1 MTSPFSSVVRYWLVL
16 LGLASPHFILGQHR
30 TLSGYLLNEQRQ
42 PVPYATVGVPGT
54 SLGTAADEQGR
65 FRLPI
70 PDTLNAG
77 AQVVV
82 SVVGYAPANAW
93 VRDFG
98 PTPYQIQLVPRTVQL
113 GEVIIRADAEQTT
126 RLGRAHAR
134 TRLTSSLYDA
144 CNLMQAVPRRE
155 VGTVLP
161 VSQSCRLRDFNFQ
174 VAFNTLQEVQVRLQL
189 YRIAEGRPRQL
200 LVPAGIPLTVAQK
213 RGWVSVDLREFN
225 IQLLAGQT
233 IAATLHWEHN
243 DTLRVERH
251 GFVLAARSG
260 RQQLLI
266 SRNAPDEDW
275 QLAPGSAPVFYLTAS
290 TGTDGAASV
299 PPAAPPAAEDA
310 EPSPLF
316 RLVRATHFP
325 PHSARHYGDSTAVG
339 RTVAVRGARLY
350 YETYGQGEPLLLLHG
365 QGQSIHA
372 FHLQIAELARHFRV
386 LAVDTRGHG
395 RSLDE
400 TTGELTYGLLAEDVR
415 QLLSQLQLRRVRV
428 LGWSDGANT
437 ALHLA
442 RQAPEYVAALVLVGA
457 NLNPSPEAV
466 DPDLL
471 ALLRQEL
478 TELPP
483 GSPAGRWHQ
492 LQLQQPHLPPA
503 DLALLRMPTL
513 VLAGQYDVIQESHT
527 RAVAGAIPGAEL
539 TIFPGASHFVPHEQ
553 PRDFNARVLRF
564 LQVTRR

>member
-1 MTSPFSSVVRYWLVL
+1 M
-16 LGLASPHFILGQHR
+16 LGQHR
-30 TLSGYLLNEQRQ
+30 ALNGYLLNEQHQ

-70 PDTLNAG
+70 PDTLGAD
-77 AQVVV
+77 AQVIV
-82 SVVGYAPANAW
+82 SAVGYAPASAR

-98 PTPYQIQLVPRTVQL
+98 LTPYLIQLAPRAIQL
-113 GEVIIRADAEQTT
+113 GEVVIRAGADQTT
-126 RLGRAHAR
+126 RLGRAHTR

-144 CNLMQAVPRRE
+144 CNLIQAVPRRE

-161 VSQSCRLRDFNFQ
+161 VPESCQIQDFNFQ
-174 VAFNTLQEVQVRLQL
+174 VAFNTLREVRLRLQL
-189 YRIAEGRPRQL
+189 YRMVAGRPRQL
-200 LVPAGIPLTVAQK
+200 LVPAGIPLTVTQK
-213 RGWVSVDLREFN
+213 RGWVSVDLREFD
-225 IQLLAGQT
+225 IQLSAGQT
-233 IAATLHWEHN
+233 IAATLHWEKD

-260 RQQLLI
+260 RQQLLL
-266 SRNAPDEDW
+266 SRNAPTEDW
-275 QLAPGSAPVFYLTAS
+275 QLAHGSGPVFYCTAS
-290 TGTDGAASV
+290 TAAGSGAPAS
-299 PPAAPPAAEDA
+299 PAAPPAAEVTAEAA

-316 RLVRATHFP
+316 RLVRASRFP
-325 PHSARHYGDSTAVG
+325 PRSSRHLGDSTTVG

-365 QGQSIHA
+365 QGQSIGVW
-372 FHLQIAELARHFRV
+372 HLQIQELARHFRV

-395 RSLDE
+395 RNLDE
-400 TTGELTYGLLAEDVR
+400 TTGELTYDLLAEDVR

-457 NLNPSPEAV
+457 NLNPSSEAV

-483 GSPAGRWHQ
+483 TSPAARWHR
-492 LQLQQPHLPPA
+492 LQLQQPRLSPS
-503 DLALLRMPTL
+503 DLAPLRVPTL
-513 VLAGQYDVIQESHT
+513 VLAGQYDVIQEAHT
-527 RAVAGAIPGAEL
+527 RAVAAAIPGAEL

-553 PRDFNARVLRF
+553 PQDFNARVLRF
-564 LQVTRR
+564 LQAVRP